1 MVPAAVY
8 PSGMTAVLDRSLI
21 SVTGPDAPKYLQS
34 MLTNDVERVVP
45 GGGVYALLLTP
56 KARIIADLEVF
67 GVGEGEYVLGT
78 PVEAREA
85 VLQALVRSRFR
96 SKVELEPV
104 EGGVAWGKTEAAR
117 AMLQTPAGPEA
128 LLDSAAPAD
137 PSPEW
142 EIARVEAGQPR
153 YMHEF
158 DNDSMPAEA
167 GVVDRAVSFTKGCY
181 PGQEPVARLFYRG
194 HVNRGVRGLR
204 LAGPADPGAE
214 VTHEGKPV
222 GRLTSPVDSP
232 RFGHIA
238 LAILRREVDDG
249 AVLSAGGVE
258 ALAVPLPFAQS

>member
-1 MVPAAVY
+1 
-8 PSGMTAVLDRSLI
+8 MTAVLDRSLI

-45 GGGVYALLLTP
+45 GGGIYALLLTP

-67 GVGEGEYVLGT
+67 GVGDGEYVLGA
-78 PVEAREA
+78 PVEARDA
-85 VLQALVRSRFR
+85 VLNALVRSRFR
-96 SKVELEPV
+96 SKVDLEPV
-104 EGGVAWGKTEAAR
+104 DGCVGWGDSDAGR
-117 AMLQTPAGPEA
+117 ATLETPAGPET

-153 YMHEF
+153 YLHEF
-158 DNDSMPAEA
+158 DGDSMPAEA

-194 HVNRGVRGLR
+194 HANRGVRGLR
-204 LAGPADPGAE
+204 LAGPVDQGAE
-214 VTHEGKPV
+214 ITLAGKPV
-222 GRLTSPVDSP
+222 GRVTSPVDSP

-238 LAILRREVDDG
+238 LAILRREAEDG

-258 ALAVPLPFAQS
+258 ALAVPLPFTKS

>member
-1 MVPAAVY
+1 
-8 PSGMTAVLDRSLI
+8 MTAVLDRSLI

-67 GVGEGEYVLGT
+67 GVGDGEYVLGT

-104 EGGVAWGKTEAAR
+104 EGGVAWGNAEAAR
-117 AMLQTPAGPEA
+117 ATLQTPAGPEA

-153 YMHEF
+153 YLHEF

-238 LAILRREVDDG
+238 LAILRREVEDG

-258 ALAVPLPFAQS
+258 ALAVPLPFTQS